1 MVLYHV
7 SILETTCKM
16 ISHFQAR
23 HLHNTNN
30 NVQHTNKSFLL
41 GVELRE
47 TENGENMFTV
57 WCGVSA
63 TSDVLSS

>member
-23 HLHNTNN
+23 HLHNTYLML
-30 NVQHTNKSFLL
+30 TYKPFLL

>member
-1 MVLYHV
+1 
-7 SILETTCKM
+7 M

-23 HLHNTNN
+23 HLHNTYLML
-30 NVQHTNKSFLL
+30 TNKPFLL

>member
-1 MVLYHV
+1 
-7 SILETTCKM
+7 M